1 MNETLG
7 ADWFQ
12 RHRLKLRHLGV
23 LLAVARTRHIGRA
36 AQALHTSQ
44 PAVSKA
50 IQEIERAA
58 GVALFAVH
66 LQREEERQVA
76 AHLELLLDY
85 EAVSSLGDV
94 ESAEDAAVVAALDDV
109 APGVPEGRP

>member
-58 GVALFAVH
+58 GVALFERGPEGTRPTPAGES
-66 LQREEERQVA
+66 LLRYAREVFGTLDRA
-76 AHLELLLDY
+76 AHDLQARAGQEI
-85 EAVSSLGDV
+85 
-94 ESAEDAAVVAALDDV
+94 
-109 APGVPEGRP
+109 GRAHV